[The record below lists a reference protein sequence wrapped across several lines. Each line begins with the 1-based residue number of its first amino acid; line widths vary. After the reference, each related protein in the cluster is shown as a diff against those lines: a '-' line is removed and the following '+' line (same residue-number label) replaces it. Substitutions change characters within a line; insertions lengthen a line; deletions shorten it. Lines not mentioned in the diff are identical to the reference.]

1 MSGWNLVK
9 KTIFKNGSLMRQIRP
24 LHTTPALNFKGVAKR
39 ESLNSDFIL
48 DLHYEFHYRDQI
60 PFTKEDEK
68 KNLIADISM
77 GVVMAFVIYKCYS
90 ETEHLV

>member
-1 MSGWNLVK
+1 
-9 KTIFKNGSLMRQIRP
+9 
-24 LHTTPALNFKGVAKR
+24 LNFLYF
-39 ESLNSDFIL
+39 SFIL

-90 ETEHLV
+90 ETEHLVVSNIEYIINKYLVQVKHLL